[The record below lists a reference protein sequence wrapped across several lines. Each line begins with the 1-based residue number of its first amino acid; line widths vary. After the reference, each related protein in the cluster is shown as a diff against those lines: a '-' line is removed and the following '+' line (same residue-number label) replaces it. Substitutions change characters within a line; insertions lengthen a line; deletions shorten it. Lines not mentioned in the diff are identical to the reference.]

1 MKKGEFSISIILVLC
16 IILFSIVVVTYVKDP
31 LRIASKDRDF
41 LGSKNAEV
49 TIIEFGDYLDSNT
62 SNMNLIMDTIIHEF
76 PEDIKFVFKSYL
88 TKNDSILAAQ
98 GVKCS
103 RDSDKL
109 WRMHN
114 TLLNAKLNT
123 ITNLELY
130 QYTRELEIKVTRMQ
144 NCIEEEIY
152 KEMIE
157 KNSELGD
164 RLNIKTLP
172 TIFINKRRIEGITDL
187 NTIREIINGELGN

>member
-130 QYTRELEIKVTRMQ
+130 QYTRELEI
-144 NCIEEEIY
+144 
-152 KEMIE
+152 E

>member
-1 MKKGEFSISIILVLC
+1 M
-16 IILFSIVVVTYVKDP
+16 
-31 LRIASKDRDF
+31 
-41 LGSKNAEV
+41 
-49 TIIEFGDYLDSNT
+49 
-62 SNMNLIMDTIIHEF
+62 
-76 PEDIKFVFKSYL
+76 
-88 TKNDSILAAQ
+88 
-98 GVKCS
+98 KCS